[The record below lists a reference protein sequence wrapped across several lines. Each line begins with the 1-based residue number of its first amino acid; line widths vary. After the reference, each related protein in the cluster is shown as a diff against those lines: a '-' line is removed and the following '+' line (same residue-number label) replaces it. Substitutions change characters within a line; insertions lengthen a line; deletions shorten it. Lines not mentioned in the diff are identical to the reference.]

1 MTTCKVLGAFAL
13 MIALVSAA
21 EIQSATSDQLSTF
34 ELLSAEN
41 ARLKSENVQLKSKN
55 EEWES
60 KFAALPLD
68 SGETLISSFL
78 ADEAAEDDELDLAD
92 GVSNIGKWHSG
103 RKCADRCNANCWIG
117 TDFADKECTL
127 NVAGLKRIE
136 NTIKFVGTMEVPEWQ
151 IWHKKSSHSPSR
163 LRGKVHCPCKTRGR
177 TLTEAEATRAIVGQA
192 AAMGIGIDT
201 SKAAMG
207 MLGSK
212 YRHKAVDWN
221 AKIALS
227 VVKMLKCWKA
237 KCSATGASSDLQIAS
252 GFGGGTEC

>member
-1 MTTCKVLGAFAL
+1 MANLAQEELALAFP
-13 MIALVSAA
+13 SPW
-21 EIQSATSDQLSTF
+21 QSSLSMQD
-34 ELLSAEN
+34 
-41 ARLKSENVQLKSKN
+41 AR
-55 EEWES
+55 
-60 KFAALPLD
+60 AHP
-68 SGETLISSFL
+68 
-78 ADEAAEDDELDLAD
+78 
-92 GVSNIGKWHSG
+92 
-103 RKCADRCNANCWIG
+103 DR
-117 TDFADKECTL
+117 
-127 NVAGLKRIE
+127 
-136 NTIKFVGTMEVPEWQ
+136 
-151 IWHKKSSHSPSR
+151 
-163 LRGKVHCPCKTRGR
+163 
-177 TLTEAEATRAIVGQA
+177 AEATRAIVGQA